1 MKTTVRDAAYETN
14 SSSAHSLTM
23 AEGDIFDRT
32 FAQSELRSGLL
43 CLQYPTVDYPG
54 FSVYGLDWFR
64 YYKPENIL
72 LYLLTQAAGGRIVEE
87 GDLGSLVKHLAAD
100 SSRVRD
106 FLAVVRS
113 ETKCDVVFDGDSWT
127 DFGDL
132 VIDHES
138 LGLGLDVLTDPGK
151 LRHLL
156 FGRES
161 YVQTGG
167 DLPPLYINTDSG
179 PKFYAPELLSEGE
192 GLAHWAEIEIV
203 DNDVITY
210 LDDEGL
216 QLTNGLNGFDV
227 FDVFG
232 CKAIRA
238 HVTGFEVSFAHY
250 VSAIPEEFRLLED
263 ELDRD
268 PQARANN
275 MMSAFLHMVT
285 KRYRLKRKDGVRN
298 LTLSDGFL
306 PSFTEVGESHQSA
319 TRLNDCSTIKMK
331 FHLDAATRDI
341 MRSFVGEYER
351 DLRV

>member
-1 MKTTVRDAAYETN
+1 MTTTVRDAAFETN

-23 AEGDIFDRT
+23 AAGDIFDRT
-32 FAQSELRSGLL
+32 FAQSDLRSGVLR
-43 CLQYPTVDYPG
+43 LQYPTVDYPE
-54 FSVYGLDWFR
+54 FVVYGLDWFR

-72 LYLLTQAAGGRIVEE
+72 LYLLTQAAGGLIAEE
-87 GDLGSLVKHLAAD
+87 GELGSIVKRLAAD
-100 SSRVRD
+100 NARVRD

-113 ETKCDVVFDGDSWT
+113 ETKCDIVFDGDSWI

-132 VIDHES
+132 LIDHES
-138 LGLGLDVLTDPGK
+138 LGLGLDVLTDPAK

-167 DLPPLYINTDSG
+167 DLPPLFINTDIG
-179 PKFYAPELLSEGE
+179 PKFYAPDLLSDGE
-192 GLAHWAEIEIV
+192 GLVHWAEIEIA

-210 LDDEGL
+210 VDDEGL
-216 QLTNGLNGFDV
+216 QLSNTLNGFDV
-227 FDVFG
+227 YDVFG

-238 HVTGFEVSFAHY
+238 HVTGFDVSFPRY
-250 VSAIPEEFRLLED
+250 VSGIPEEFRHLED

-285 KRYRLKRKDGVRN
+285 KRYRLKRKGGVRN
-298 LTLSDGFL
+298 LSLSDGFL
-306 PSFTEVGESHQSA
+306 PSFTEDGESHRSA
-319 TRLNDCSTIKMK
+319 TRLADCSTIKMK
-331 FHLDAATRDI
+331 FRLDAATRDI